1 MCGILHIHPVE
12 YILPDD
18 QESALKSNVS
28 WIFSKVLYIISYKT
42 TPIKK

>member
-18 QESALKSNVS
+18 QESALKSMN
-28 WIFSKVLYIISYKT
+28 IFQAFVYY
-42 TPIKK
+42 